1 MKYKVLLG
9 PVKDSFQIIGR
20 GTVISFETTWPY
32 TVNVSN
38 DLLLILPDTSEIGSA
53 VMGIEHVRAT
63 PPLAN
68 PYGLLLGDLPSNR
81 ASIPPG
87 TQVYIAMNTDNH

>member
-32 TVNVSN
+32 TVSVGN
-38 DLLLILPDTSEIGSA
+38 DVLLILPDMSEIGTT
-53 VMGIEHVRAT
+53 VMGIEHIRAIS
-63 PPLAN
+63 PLAN
-68 PYGLLLGDLPSNR
+68 PYGLLLGNLPSNR

-87 TQVYIAMNTDNH
+87 TQVYIAMNTDDC